1 MRLCRRKH
9 ALLHWGAGTR
19 QSARALLFFVS
30 VLCSGNAGSEVRM
43 TKQLKRGER
52 RRATDRP
59 METVRLLR
67 SYIYSGNGRTDGR
80 CATNRFISRV
90 SSASFLPMPH
100 SHETTEGRS
109 LFLPSAEKVRG
120 KENKRAPLF
129 SFAVAA
135 TRLNEQQC
143 LCTPLLT
150 LTESHVDPLAPP
162 PYKGGRGRRKRMNG
176 GGEKR
181 EGEEEGAE
189 HTFAA
194 RK

>member
-1 MRLCRRKH
+1 MFGKRRVRSSNDKTTET
-9 ALLHWGAGTR
+9 GRTKEAG
-19 QSARALLFFVS
+19 
-30 VLCSGNAGSEVRM
+30 
-43 TKQLKRGER
+43 R
-52 RRATDRP
+52 RPTDRP

-67 SYIYSGNGRTDGR
+67 SYIYSGNGRTTVGVPQIDLFPG
-80 CATNRFISRV
+80 SLPLP
-90 SSASFLPMPH
+90 SFLCRIR
-100 SHETTEGRS
+100 TKQRKEGPFS
-109 LFLPSAEKVRG
+109 LHLPKRYG

-176 GGEKR
+176 GREKR
-181 EGEEEGAE
+181 EEGGGGAE

>member
-1 MRLCRRKH
+1 
-9 ALLHWGAGTR
+9 
-19 QSARALLFFVS
+19 
-30 VLCSGNAGSEVRM
+30 M

-67 SYIYSGNGRTDGR
+67 SYIYSGNGRTTVGAPQIDLFPG
-80 CATNRFISRV
+80 SLPLP
-90 SSASFLPMPH
+90 SFLP
-100 SHETTEGRS
+100 SYAAFARNNGRKVP
-109 LFLPSAEKVRG
+109 FPSICRKGTG

-176 GGEKR
+176 GGREKR
-181 EGEEEGAE
+181 EEGGRNTHSQQGNDCYSTRQLAPLSGRWCWWRRRGIDTE
-189 HTFAA
+189 
-194 RK
+194 KEGG